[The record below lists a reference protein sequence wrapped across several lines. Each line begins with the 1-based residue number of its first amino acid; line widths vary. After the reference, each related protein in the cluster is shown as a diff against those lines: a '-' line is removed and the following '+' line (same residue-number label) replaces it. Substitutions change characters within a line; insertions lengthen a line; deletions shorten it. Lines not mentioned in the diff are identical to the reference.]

1 MARELPDSTACILH
15 YKKLLELQSEM
26 QPDDKSY
33 SAALPLFGS
42 IVSQPF
48 DRKLKHN
55 GCTDPVELK
64 VADPKETSEFF
75 LFLVLF
81 PISFLKECWKVGAHS
96 AREIGETPAGLR
108 GEPRD
113 YCRFLAGSQLWTHHL
128 STSACHRTPWGRVAL
143 HPNSAGNQA
152 PQLGVLCLLFPG
164 EIDLHHACSRCQL
177 HRPLWIV
184 SVPEVGVKPEAAEPN
199 PRVDPT
205 LEEMRMQASRLAKSW
220 PPLPPEPGLPGA
232 SQLPGY
238 GALASCAVE
247 PHEGRIPPGG
257 VVTIRVTL
265 RAVHECDLDGQLVI
279 DLPLNAECADPAAA
293 PLKVCLL
300 LTLVGP
306 DISRYL
312 DMCRIFF

>member
-1 MARELPDSTACILH
+1 MSRVITAVSLQGRSCGPTISVLPRVI
-15 YKKLLELQSEM
+15 
-26 QPDDKSY
+26 
-33 SAALPLFGS
+33 ALPGDVL
-42 IVSQPF
+42 PF
-48 DRKLKHN
+48 IP
-55 GCTDPVELK
+55 TV
-64 VADPKETSEFF
+64 
-75 LFLVLF
+75 
-81 PISFLKECWKVGAHS
+81 
-96 AREIGETPAGLR
+96 REIKLHNSGYYASYFRVSLT
-108 GEPRD
+108 
-113 YCRFLAGSQLWTHHL
+113 
-128 STSACHRTPWGRVAL
+128 STMHAADA
-143 HPNSAGNQA
+143 NS
-152 PQLGVLCLLFPG
+152 
-164 EIDLHHACSRCQL
+164 ID
-177 HRPLWIV
+177 PLWIV

>member
-1 MARELPDSTACILH
+1 M
-15 YKKLLELQSEM
+15 
-26 QPDDKSY
+26 
-33 SAALPLFGS
+33 
-42 IVSQPF
+42 
-48 DRKLKHN
+48 
-55 GCTDPVELK
+55 
-64 VADPKETSEFF
+64 
-75 LFLVLF
+75 F

-128 STSACHRTPWGRVAL
+128 SASARHRTPWGRVAL

-164 EIDLHHACSRCQL
+164 EIDLHHACSRRQL
-177 HRPLWIV
+177 HRPPV
-184 SVPEVGVKPEAAEPN
+184 DCVGSRGGRQAGSCGVQ
-199 PRVDPT
+199 PT
-205 LEEMRMQASRLAKSW
+205 GGSHVGGDEDAASRLAKSW